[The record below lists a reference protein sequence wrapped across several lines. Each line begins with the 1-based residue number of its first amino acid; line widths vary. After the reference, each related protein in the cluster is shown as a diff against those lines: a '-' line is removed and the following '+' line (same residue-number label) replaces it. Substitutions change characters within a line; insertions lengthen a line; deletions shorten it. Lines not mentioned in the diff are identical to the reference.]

1 MAERQLTGEGR
12 SLGWWW
18 FERKEEGEAR
28 KVLSSLDCV
37 GLAWSRLGREGQPAT
52 CFPSLS
58 MKCVSDLF
66 QGVRA

>member
-37 GLAWSRLGREGQPAT
+37 GLGPGSAEKGNRRPA
-52 CFPSLS
+52 SLPF
-58 MKCVSDLF
+58 L
-66 QGVRA
+66 